1 MLDTAIFSRI
11 RTAAGRFA
19 GANQGNIA
27 VLFAIAA
34 VPILSFVGAAID
46 YTRANT
52 ARTAMQAALDST
64 ALMLA
69 KDLTDGVIT
78 TSQIEAKATSYFT
91 ALYTNTDAKSVV
103 ISAGY
108 TPNTG
113 KGSTI
118 QLSGSGTVDTDFM
131 RVAGFPNLNFNTA
144 STSLWGNTRM
154 RVALVLDNTGS
165 MASNGKMAALQ
176 KAATDMIDKLAA
188 LNKTTGDV
196 YISIIPFAK
205 DVNVGTANVG
215 ASWINWT
222 NWEGEPPFL
231 VGNKSNNFKA
241 AVAGSNCPF
250 TNSNSGF
257 VCMDRPATLSGA
269 VTKSTIPSS
278 GKYSGYI
285 CPGLDSGNKL
295 AGQTNIYYNGCYTT
309 VTGSSASCGSNTA
322 CTCTGTG
329 SGKICHLWRGDG
341 TAATAD
347 AAPPRSTWTGC
358 VNDRDQPTDATN
370 AAPSSAATNFYAE
383 QWSDCLPA
391 TVTAMSNQWQT
402 LKDQITAMTPSGN
415 TNQAVGLAWGWQSV
429 STTNGPIA
437 APAKDTN
444 SIYKDFVVLL
454 SDGLNTQNRW
464 STTQSSIDARQ
475 ELLCANIRNDTAN
488 PVTVFTIQVNINNAD
503 PKSQVLQDCATNGNF
518 QMITNSNQTSDAF
531 SNILTQISKLR
542 VAR

>member
-78 TSQIEAKATSYFT
+78 TTQIAAKATSYFT

-103 ISAGY
+103 INASY
-108 TPNTG
+108 TQNTG

-118 QLSGSGTVDTDFM
+118 QLTGSGTVDTDFM

-188 LNKTTGDV
+188 LNKTAGDV

-231 VGNKSNNFKA
+231 VGNKSNNFNNAK
-241 AVAGSNCPF
+241 AGSNCPF

-278 GKYSGYI
+278 GNVF
-285 CPGLDSGNKL
+285 GL
-295 AGQTNIYYNGCYTT
+295 
-309 VTGSSASCGSNTA
+309 
-322 CTCTGTG
+322 
-329 SGKICHLWRGDG
+329 HL
-341 TAATAD
+341 
-347 AAPPRSTWTGC
+347 PRP
-358 VNDRDQPTDATN
+358 R
-370 AAPSSAATNFYAE
+370 
-383 QWSDCLPA
+383 
-391 TVTAMSNQWQT
+391 
-402 LKDQITAMTPSGN
+402 
-415 TNQAVGLAWGWQSV
+415 
-429 STTNGPIA
+429 
-437 APAKDTN
+437 
-444 SIYKDFVVLL
+444 
-454 SDGLNTQNRW
+454 
-464 STTQSSIDARQ
+464 
-475 ELLCANIRNDTAN
+475 
-488 PVTVFTIQVNINNAD
+488 
-503 PKSQVLQDCATNGNF
+503 
-518 QMITNSNQTSDAF
+518 
-531 SNILTQISKLR
+531 
-542 VAR
+542 

>member
-1 MLDTAIFSRI
+1 MVMTISSFTKGLLSRF
-11 RTAAGRFA
+11 GRSD
-19 GANQGNIA
+19 NGNIA

-34 VPILSFVGAAID
+34 VPIISFVGAAID

-69 KDLTDGVIT
+69 KDLTDGIIT
-78 TSQIEAKATSYFT
+78 TAQLGTKAQAYFT

-103 ISAGY
+103 INAGY
-108 TPNTG
+108 TQNTG
-113 KGSTI
+113 SGSTI
-118 QLSGSGTVDTDFM
+118 QLNGSGTVDTDFM

-144 STSLWGNTRM
+144 STSVWGNTRM

-188 LNKTTGDV
+188 LNKTAGDV

-205 DVNVGTANVG
+205 DVNVDKANVG

-231 VGNKSNNFKA
+231 VGNKSNAFKS

-250 TNSNSGF
+250 TNSNQGF
-257 VCMDRPATLSGA
+257 VCMDRPATMSGA
-269 VTKSTIPSS
+269 ATASKIPSS
-278 GKYSGYI
+278 GTYSGYI
-285 CPGLDSGNKL
+285 CPGLDSGAKL

-322 CTCTGTG
+322 CTCSG
-329 SGKICHLWRGDG
+329 SGSSKICHLWRGDG
-341 TAATAD
+341 TSATAA
-347 AAPPRSTWTGC
+347 AAPARSTWTGC

-370 AAPSSAATNFYAE
+370 AAPSSSSTQFYAE
-383 QWSDCLPA
+383 QWKDCLPA

-402 LKDQITAMTPSGN
+402 LKNQINAMTPSGN

-437 APAKDTN
+437 APGKGTN
-444 SIYKDFVVLL
+444 SIYKDYIVLL

-475 ELLCANIRNDTAN
+475 ELLCQNIRTDTTN

-518 QMITNSNQTSDAF
+518 QMITDSNQTSDAF
-531 SNILTQISKLR
+531 NNVLTQISKLR